1 MSGAE
6 LKILWAIHNTLSCPA
21 LDVFFKIVTFLANS
35 GRIWIG
41 VCIVL
46 IACPKTRRA
55 GIEIAVSLSLAS
67 ILANL
72 VIKPF
77 FGRAR
82 PYEIAHYTTIIPH
95 PPGRSFPSGHTVAAF
110 SCAWLIF
117 RLFHRD
123 HPKWSAAALIF
134 ACIVAFSRLYLFVHF
149 PSDVLAG
156 AGFGILIAELVY
168 QGARF
173 WFRNKAG
180 SRKTP

>member
-6 LKILWAIHNTLSCPA
+6 LKILWAIHNAIACPA
-21 LDVFFKIVTFLANS
+21 LDVFFKAVTFLANS
-35 GRIWIG
+35 GRIWIA

-46 IACPKTRRA
+46 IIFPKTRRA
-55 GIEIAVSLSLAS
+55 GILTAISLSLAS
-67 ILANL
+67 VLANL

-77 FGRAR
+77 FNRSR
-82 PYEIAHYTTIIPH
+82 PYEIAHYITIIPH

-110 SCAWLIF
+110 SCAWMLF

-123 HPKWSAAALIF
+123 HPKLSAAALIF

-156 AGFGILIAELVY
+156 AGFGILTAELLLLLS
-168 QGARF
+168 RF
-173 WFRNKAG
+173 WPEKKGRL
-180 SRKTP
+180 P

>member
-1 MSGAE
+1 MSAVE
-6 LKILWAIHNTLSCPA
+6 LKILWAIHNALSCPA
-21 LDVFFKIVTFLANS
+21 LDVFFKGVTFLANS
-35 GRIWIG
+35 GRIWIA

-46 IACPKTRRA
+46 IAFPKTRRA
-55 GIEIAVSLSLAS
+55 GIQVAISLSLAS

-82 PYEIAHYTTIIPH
+82 PYEIAHYVTIIPH

-123 HPKWSAAALIF
+123 HPRLSAAALIF
-134 ACIVAFSRLYLFVHF
+134 AGIVAFSRLYLFVHF

-156 AGFGILIAELVY
+156 AGFGILVAEGVFQMGRY
-168 QGARF
+168 
-173 WFRNKAG
+173 WPEKH
-180 SRKTP
+180 SRLP